1 MHTHTHI
8 QARRR
13 RKWDTAH
20 VPNQDK
26 LKNGTAIN
34 GEQRPAL
41 HSRTQTHPTLNL
53 QITHV
58 SGRTKIDGNPDKNVP
73 KTRAYGIS
81 QRQVTTDRR
90 LRVAQCAASA
100 PRRAVRRRK
109 PTAHTC
115 LVPFGS
121 AATPNDAATAMHA
134 LSAHV
139 LAQQP
144 VGATKGGPAHA
155 MCGVAAAAAV
165 YMRALEVHKG
175 ARMVW
180 GANHTA
186 QPQKIHQKRHRHKTI
201 QVREKGGLCG
211 EDAGHTAAVR
221 DFKSAKCMVSCA
233 VHQTHHGASRK
244 QGGNGEK
251 MRNIQRTRIKLR
263 IPSNGILNQL

>member
-1 MHTHTHI
+1 MGH
-8 QARRR
+8 
-13 RKWDTAH
+13 KWDTAH

-81 QRQVTTDRR
+81 QREGTTDRR
-90 LRVAQCAASA
+90 LRVALCAASA

-175 ARMVW
+175 RCVVW

-201 QVREKGGLCG
+201 QVREKGGG
-211 EDAGHTAAVR
+211 FVARMPGT
-221 DFKSAKCMVSCA
+221 
-233 VHQTHHGASRK
+233 
-244 QGGNGEK
+244 
-251 MRNIQRTRIKLR
+251 QRQYA
-263 IPSNGILNQL
+263 ILNRQSVWFRALCTRRTTVHRGNRAETGRKCATFNARELS